1 MSSSEFADKGLSEYE
16 KKVRVHALLAATAF
30 LVLIPVGV
38 LIPRYL
44 RTSINQ

>member
-1 MSSSEFADKGLSEYE
+1 MSFVDSGLSDYE
-16 KKVRVHALLAATAF
+16 KKVRDHALLAGIAF

-44 RTSINQ
+44 RAFTNR